1 MTTTTAETEA
11 QARTDWHLHE
21 RVTIKENAH
30 RGSGYQTSDYPYGR
44 PIRDRGFEG
53 QSGHIDVALDSDGEV
68 RVLTDS
74 GEFVW
79 VSPSSIVAEGQ
90 PWRADETP
98 VAADHPEFLSNREQ
112 YAAAPTGTRALEQGD
127 SEDQTLELRADGIW
141 YYDHGRAYGGLPSAR
156 RRVLR
161 WGPDP
166 LAQPEDNPFAPLYE
180 YRNKVERVLRVWARR
195 FDRHGD
201 LPAFLGG
208 IKINPFGSNPVDDF
222 KAELRAALLAEA
234 EENSWCSDADPLFV
248 ELELGPRNTEWLV
261 TVDVLTRVQIK
272 VVAATADA
280 AQELL
285 ENDDRNEFTEP
296 FDPFVSEGELNESV
310 PAPILSVS
318 VESVSAAS

>member
-1 MTTTTAETEA
+1 MTTTTAETEVL
-11 QARTDWHLHE
+11 ARTDWRLHE

-30 RGSGYQTSDYPYGR
+30 RGSGYHTSDYPDGR
-44 PIRDRGFEG
+44 PIRDRAFWG
-53 QSGHIDVALDSDGEV
+53 QSGQIDVTLDSDGEV
-68 RVLTDS
+68 RVLVDG
-74 GEFVW
+74 GEYVW

-112 YAAAPTGTRALEQGD
+112 YAAAPVGTRAVEPGFN
-127 SEDQTLELRADGIW
+127 EDQTLELKPDGVW
-141 YYDHGRAYGGLPSAR
+141 VYDYGRAYGGTPSAR
-156 RRVLR
+156 RQVTR

-166 LAQPEDNPFAPLYE
+166 DAQPEDNPFAPLYE

-248 ELELGPRNTEWLV
+248 ELELGRRNSEWLV
-261 TVDVLTRVQIK
+261 TVDVLTRVQLK
-272 VVAATADA
+272 VVAATADQ

-285 ENDDRNEFTEP
+285 ENDDRNDFTEP
-296 FDPFVSEGELNESV
+296 FDPFVSEGELDESV
-310 PAPILSVS
+310 SAPILSVS
-318 VESVSAAS
+318 VESVSPAV